1 MKIVKLIYDK
11 YENDYGFYD
20 YPEEEKD
27 EEEIK
32 SNILKKL
39 PKSIDFQLIDKE
51 REMQIYSWGI
61 KKNSGVE
68 CDIVFD
74 LTNFQSKL
82 DDNLD
87 VKELNGLSNEI
98 QDSIIL
104 HPKFSELIVKVVSL
118 VEINKP
124 TKIGFFCNHGKHR
137 SVGWAE
143 IVKKYYYHNANIRH
157 LTLDY

>member
-20 YPEEEKD
+20 YNDEEKD
-27 EEEIK
+27 EKEIK
-32 SNILKKL
+32 ADILKNL
-39 PKSIDFQLIDKE
+39 PKFVNQQLIDKE
-51 REMQIYSWGI
+51 RKIQIYSWGI
-61 KKNSGVE
+61 KKNSGLE

-82 DDNLD
+82 DANLD
-87 VKELNGLSNEI
+87 VTDLNGLSNEI

-104 HPKFSELIVKVVSL
+104 HPKFIYLIEKIVSL

-124 TKIGFFCNHGKHR
+124 IKIGFFCNHGKHR

-143 IVKKYYYHNANIRH
+143 IIKKYYYPNSKVKH
-157 LTLDY
+157 LTLNY